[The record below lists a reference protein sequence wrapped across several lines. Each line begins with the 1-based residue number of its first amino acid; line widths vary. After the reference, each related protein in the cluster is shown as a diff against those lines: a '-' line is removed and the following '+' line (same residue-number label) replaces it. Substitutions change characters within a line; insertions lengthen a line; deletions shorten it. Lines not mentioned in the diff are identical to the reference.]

1 MSYTPKF
8 KANKKNG
15 KLAIERPRMFEAWL
29 KTFDEDQEVSVIV
42 KKWTRDRT
50 LKQNDWYNGA
60 VLSAITDRTGQPRDS
75 VHEFCRRAFL
85 REVKVDEE
93 WEIII
98 DDFTG
103 ESLNMMDRVPST
115 TQLSTVE
122 FTKYIEH
129 IRLWAMEYD
138 GIIIPDPE

>member
-1 MSYTPKF
+1 
-8 KANKKNG
+8 
-15 KLAIERPRMFEAWL
+15 
-29 KTFDEDQEVSVIV
+29 
-42 KKWTRDRT
+42 
-50 LKQNDWYNGA
+50 
-60 VLSAITDRTGQPRDS
+60 
-75 VHEFCRRAFL
+75 
-85 REVKVDEE
+85 VKVDEE